1 MKATDYITLAEAKQ
15 HLAVDA
21 SYRGD
26 DLLIENYLDN
36 ALYIVLSESCNS
48 IEDVTDAEGSLN
60 KVAKQATLLKLG
72 DLYAFRE
79 SNYTGSIN
87 QVHGGYDHLIGLI
100 RKY

>member
-21 SYRGD
+21 SYNGD

-36 ALYIVLSESCNS
+36 ALYIVLSESCNT
-48 IEDVTDAEGSLN
+48 IADMLDDNGELN
-60 KVAKQATLLKLG
+60 RIAKQATLLKLG

-79 SNYTGSIN
+79 ASYNGSIN
-87 QVHGGYDHLIGLI
+87 SVPGGYDRLIGLI